1 MAAPPNDPLP
11 WKVSMRF
18 PLLDGF
24 LMMVWF
30 FLWILWIIVMV
41 MIVTDI
47 FRSRDLKAK
56 AKILAP
62 VP

>member
-24 LMMVWF
+24 LM
-30 FLWILWIIVMV
+30 
-41 MIVTDI
+41 IVTDI
-47 FRSRDLKAK
+47 FRSRDLKGWKKAK